1 MADRVTVIG
10 WDGSPL
16 TAAARSAL
24 GAATLVAGAAHHLA
38 LPEVP
43 ANAERIRLG
52 SVGLAARRIA
62 GHRGSAVVLADGD
75 PGFFGVVRTLRAPE
89 HGLEVEVVPAVSS
102 VAAAFARAGMP
113 WDDARIVVAHPRTL
127 RRAVNVC
134 RAHPKVAVL
143 TSPGAGP
150 AELALLLDGVHR
162 TFVICEELGTE
173 RERVT
178 VVTSDKAADH
188 MWRDPNVVV
197 VVGGTV
203 GGPAADGS
211 WIAGREPGF
220 PAADRGWALPAGSAP
235 DPAAPSGSASGS
247 AAGAGAGAGAGV
259 AGSTGTGPGG
269 GADGEGHEGAGSSLR
284 ALQLARL
291 GPREGDLVW
300 DVGCGGGPLAVDAA
314 RFGAAVIAVDAD
326 PAACARAEAAARRA
340 GVRMQTVNGR
350 APQVLERLPE
360 PDVVRIG
367 GGGAEVV
374 TACADRRPERIVTH
388 AATRGEA
395 ETLATALAAG
405 GYGVECVFVQSV
417 DLDPKTWSERERGV
431 VFLVSGRL
439 PERAP

>member
-24 GAATLVAGAAHHLA
+24 SAATLVAGAAHHLA

-43 ANAERIRLG
+43 GNAERIRLG
-52 SVGLAARRIA
+52 SIGLAARRIA

-150 AELALLLDGVHR
+150 AELALLLDGIHR

-173 RERVT
+173 REQVT

-188 MWRDPNVVV
+188 VWRDPNVVV
-197 VVGGTV
+197 VVGGAA
-203 GGPAADGS
+203 GAPAADS
-211 WIAGREPGF
+211 NWIAGRDPGF
-220 PAADRGWALPAGSAP
+220 PAGVRGWALPDATGPDAASPLSALSPPSAP
-235 DPAAPSGSASGS
+235 PGVDSGAVRG
-247 AAGAGAGAGAGV
+247 
-259 AGSTGTGPGG
+259 TGTGAGDRSEG
-269 GADGEGHEGAGSSLR
+269 TGASLR

-300 DVGCGGGPLAVDAA
+300 DVGCAGGLLAVEAG

-326 PAACARAEAAARRA
+326 PAACARTDAAARRA
-340 GVRMQTVNGR
+340 GIRMQTVNGR
-350 APQVLERLPE
+350 APQVLEQLPE

-367 GGGAEVV
+367 GGGVETV

-388 AATRGEA
+388 AGTRDEA
-395 ETLATALAAG
+395 EALCTALAAG
-405 GYGVECVFVQSV
+405 GYAVECVFVQSV
-417 DLDPKTWSERERGV
+417 DLDPKSWSERERAV